1 MKRSN
6 TLAPGNAGRLWR
18 ILLTVAGSV
27 TLVAGAD
34 WPQFMGPNGDGTSAE
49 KGLLRAWPA
58 DGPKVLWTFAMGP
71 GYGGAAIRDGKV
83 YVLDRVDKKKDVLRC
98 LDLGSGKEEWTF
110 SYDAPGEVNH
120 EGSRSTPAVTE
131 NYVYT
136 VGPFGHFHCL
146 DRATHQ
152 VVWKKNLV
160 TDYGTKPPRWAVG
173 QSPLLY
179 ENLVVVAPQAD
190 LVGVVAFDQAT
201 GAEKWRSGEI
211 GAMGYCSPMKTTID
225 QVDQIVVFTPIG
237 VAAVRAS
244 DGKLLWKYAHACK
257 IPIPNV
263 TALGGGRLFVTGA
276 YLAGSAI
283 IQVSQDGD
291 KWTVKELASINQ
303 MGGHCH
309 PALLWQDHLYLLCNI
324 NERSD
329 GMVCFDLEGKVVWQ
343 TRKDPNLDK
352 GGSILTADGLI
363 YVMDGRTGELYIVE
377 PSPQGFKSLGKAT
390 LLGGKEIWGPLA
402 LSEGKLV
409 IRDQS
414 QMKCVDLHAP

>member
-58 DGPKVLWTFAMGP
+58 DGPKALWTFAMGP

-190 LVGVVAFDQAT
+190 QVGVVAFDQAT

-283 IQVSQDGD
+283 IQVSQEGG
-291 KWTVKELASINQ
+291 KWTVNELASINQ